1 MSHSLIFTM
10 ELKPSTE
17 LIDGNLQLIYPDKK
31 PIDYLATSGCQQWQ
45 QPEDQSARARGPI
58 PAGEYQIPT
67 KPYWLDTRGI
77 EGWFF
82 HITPDPIVINGV
94 TRGEFGVHFDA
105 NAPGSAGCIVLRKFP
120 GWQRFCDRMEA
131 IAKSGIKSIPLSV
144 SYT

>member
-1 MSHSLIFTM
+1 MHKLLFTM
-10 ELKPSTE
+10 DLAISDE
-17 LIDGNLQLIYPDKK
+17 LIYGNIKLSYPDSVA
-31 PIDYLATSGCQQWQ
+31 IDYAATSGCRQWQ

-58 PAGEYQIPT
+58 PSGEYQIPT
-67 KPYWLDTRGI
+67 TPYWLETRGV

-82 HITPDPIVINGV
+82 HVTPDPVVVNGI
-94 TRGEFGVHFDA
+94 TRGEFGIHFDA
-105 NAPGSAGCIVLRKFP
+105 NTPGSAGCIVLKNFP